1 MVEEKKKGAND
12 LLSVFRAKES
22 LLCLRA
28 VLTGLSFA
36 IILKSGGGSSHT
48 FQRIVVV
55 PSEETAEPSD
65 WFDYRNNSDSTACP
79 ERNEAT
85 CDSVHVVKSD
95 RREQDLE
102 KQRSR
107 NPNFS

>member
-1 MVEEKKKGAND
+1 MVEDKKKKGAND

-65 WFDYRNNSDSTACP
+65 WFGYRNNSDSVP
-79 ERNEAT
+79 REAT

-107 NPNFS
+107 NPIFS

>member
-1 MVEEKKKGAND
+1 MVEDKKGGSGAND

-22 LLCLRA
+22 LVCLRA
-28 VLTGLSFA
+28 VLTGLSFT
-36 IILKSGGGSSHT
+36 IVLKSSGGSSLT

-55 PSEETAEPSD
+55 PSEEKAEPSD
-65 WFDYRNNSDSTACP
+65 WFGYRNNSDRVP
-79 ERNEAT
+79 
-85 CDSVHVVKSD
+85 CDSVHVVKND

-107 NPNFS
+107 NPNFF

>member
-1 MVEEKKKGAND
+1 MGEVVVEFCFFDWLRTKKKGAND

-55 PSEETAEPSD
+55 PSEETTEPSD
-65 WFDYRNNSDSTACP
+65 WFGYRNNSDSVP
-79 ERNEAT
+79 
-85 CDSVHVVKSD
+85 
-95 RREQDLE
+95 REKRGDL
-102 KQRSR
+102 
-107 NPNFS
+107 

>member
-1 MVEEKKKGAND
+1 MAAALIPSRG
-12 LLSVFRAKES
+12 LLWFSQRRQLS
-22 LLCLRA
+22 R
-28 VLTGLSFA
+28 LTGLA
-36 IILKSGGGSSHT
+36 TGIIQT
-48 FQRIVVV
+48 
-55 PSEETAEPSD
+55 E
-65 WFDYRNNSDSTACP
+65 CP

-107 NPNFS
+107 NPNFFSKKTKYNYKENLSASCLSPSVLPALSPNR